1 VTLGRALDITDETV
15 EALKGDYLKS
25 EFFTA
30 AEKAAMKWAE
40 VLTLKQ
46 YQATLGNPPQ
56 SPQAMAEL
64 KEHFNEAQI
73 VEITMVSGF
82 FNFWNRFT
90 DGLQI
95 DLENDPIMDLI
106 KKSARVDPADYV
118 AFMREC
124 WWNHAELAADGRRP
138 GETQSGDKTSATA
151 ISEENT
157 Q

>member
-1 VTLGRALDITDETV
+1 VTLGRALDITNETV

-25 EFFTA
+25 GFFTA

-46 YQATLGNPPQ
+46 YHATLGNQPQ

-64 KEHFNEAQI
+64 KVHFNEAQI
-73 VEITMVSGF
+73 VEITMISGF

-95 DLENDPIMDLI
+95 DLENDPTMNLI

-118 AFMREC
+118 AFMRDC
-124 WWNHAELAADGRRP
+124 WWNHTDLASDGRSS
-138 GETQSGDKTSATA
+138 GETLSDEKTSAA
-151 ISEENT
+151 AVSEE
-157 Q
+157 QR